1 MRRDEGGRR
10 GAEAAATKAGPGRQ
24 GPGRRGRR
32 RARRLRT
39 FLRKHPYRAGAV
51 SRAPA
56 QQGANVFT
64 VRLGVP
70 LILFKLLAAV
80 ANETPCGVKLV
91 VGVPKKTCVMLR

>member
-10 GAEAAATKAGPGRQ
+10 RAEAAATKAGPGRQ

-32 RARRLRT
+32 RALRLRT
-39 FLRKHPYRAGAV
+39 FLRKHPYRTGAV

-64 VRLGVP
+64 VRVL

-91 VGVPKKTCVMLR
+91 VGVPKKTCVILR